1 MIFKVFLTI
10 FFSLVSLNSVAMG
23 IVYEDGENGVSKW
36 SLYDDTPSG
45 ASISVLFDQQKQ
57 SNVIEF
63 HTAGVDNGYM
73 LGSFTLDSS
82 WNNTNDNLISWDM
95 KFSEDFIVYLLVKTD
110 LGYRYLYY
118 TPIDSSYGKGN
129 DSIFVHFG
137 LGSQAKNGTWQSFQR
152 DIAQDV
158 KSYEPDNNLIS
169 VLGFLIRGTGRVDNI
184 VMSGGV
190 DTTPPT
196 ITLKGD
202 SFMTVRQNSNYADAG
217 ATAYDDVDGNLT
229 ANIVTTS
236 NVDVTQL
243 GTYTVK
249 YNVSDSSNNQAVEM
263 VRTVKVVSDPKQ
275 SNQVL
280 ILYDDDSGAYGSM
293 GLKNSMLLQNLLGH
307 FGSLNV
313 TAKPVSTYVAGE
325 MQDVRAV
332 FYLGTLYNAVD
343 YYDNGSAEEQ
353 AYYAFYN
360 DVVTTG
366 RNVIWMNYN
375 LNLLESYQ
383 ATHNINGM
391 NFAQQFGF
399 KFKAVTQ
406 GDFNRVSY
414 KNTEL
419 YKGVIPFAT
428 PGVDVSLCKDE
439 GSNRYACALET
450 NEVEVL
456 DRTKTVVDAT
466 TYSTLNQSTSITPY
480 VVHGN
485 HFWFVGDVPF
495 SYMSEEDRYLAFSDL
510 LHDMVE
516 IPHAEVHKAIMR
528 LEDVDA
534 RTELEDLN
542 SIANYMQGKGIPF
555 SVATIPQY
563 EDPLGIENNGIATTE
578 LLSESVIGQRLKE
591 LYDQG
596 AVYIVQHGTTH
607 EYYENSNDPEDE
619 IRNPYNG
626 LSGDDFEFMRVIET
640 DPNQPYTY
648 LHPTMNDSAQ
658 LAKERILSGKAILD
672 NLGITAFCW
681 EAPHY
686 MAGPNH
692 YRGIKDV
699 YPVQYAR
706 MLYYPFENSNDTN
719 KKYKFIGQFFPYMIQ
734 KDLYGYTIIPENIH
748 NIEDAPNAGYR
759 ALFPADTIRFAKK
772 LKVVRDGVASFFYHP
787 YLQDGYLKQIVEG
800 LESEGYQFVAAP
812 TLLQ

>member
-1 MIFKVFLTI
+1 MIYRLFLTI
-10 FFSLVSLNSVAMG
+10 FLSIVLLSSFSSG
-23 IVYEDGENGVSKW
+23 IVYEDGESGTDKW
-36 SLYDDTPSG
+36 TLYDNTPAG
-45 ASISVLFDQQKQ
+45 ASISALFDQEKQ

-73 LGSFTLDSS
+73 LGSFTLESS
-82 WNNTNDNLISWDM
+82 WNNTNDNLIDWDM
-95 KFSEDFIVYLLVKTD
+95 KFSEDFIVYILVKTD

-118 TPIDSSYGKGN
+118 TPIDVSYGKAD

-137 LGSQAKNGTWQSFQR
+137 LGSQAKNGTWQHFRR

-158 KSYEPDNNLIS
+158 KAYEPNNNLVS
-169 VLGFLIRGTGRVDNI
+169 VLAFLIRGSGRVDNI
-184 VMSGGV
+184 VMSGGADV
-190 DTTPPT
+190 TPPT

-202 SFMTVRQNSNYADAG
+202 SFVTVRQNSNYVDAG

-229 ANIVTTS
+229 ANIITTS

-249 YNVSDSSNNQAVEM
+249 YNVSDSSNNQAVEV
-263 VRTVKVVSDPKQ
+263 VRTVKVVSDPTS
-275 SNQVL
+275 SNEVL
-280 ILYDDDSGAYGSM
+280 ILYDDATAYGSM
-293 GLKNSMLLQNLLGH
+293 GLKNAMFLQNLLGH

-313 TAKPVSTYVAGE
+313 TAKPVSSYVAGE
-325 MQDVRAV
+325 MQNVRAV
-332 FYLGTLYNAVD
+332 FYLGTV
-343 YYDNGSAEEQ
+343 YDVLSQYGNNSAEEQ
-353 AYYAFYN
+353 AYFAFYN
-360 DVVTTG
+360 DILTAG
-366 RNVIWMNYN
+366 RNVVWMNYN

-383 ATHNINGM
+383 TTHNPNGM
-391 NFAQQFGF
+391 SFAQQFGF

-406 GDFNRVSY
+406 GDFNRVTY
-414 KNTEL
+414 KNIEL

-439 GSNRYACALET
+439 GSNRYACELET
-450 NEVEVL
+450 NEVDVV
-456 DRTKTVVDAT
+456 DATKVVVDAT
-466 TYSTLNQSTSITPY
+466 TYSTLNQATPTTPY

-485 HFWFVGDVPF
+485 HFWFVGDIPF

-516 IPHAEVHKAIMR
+516 IPHTEVHKAIMR

-534 RTELEDLN
+534 RTELDDLN
-542 SIANYMQGKGIPF
+542 SIANYMQSKNIPF

-563 EDPLGIENNGIATTE
+563 EDPLGVENGGVATTE
-578 LLSESVIGQRLKE
+578 LLSNSVIGQRLKE

-596 AVYIVQHGTTH
+596 AIYIVQHGTTH
-607 EYYENSNDPEDE
+607 QFHNSINDPEDE
-619 IRNPYNG
+619 IKNPYNG
-626 LSGDDFEFMRVIET
+626 LSGDDFEFMRVVET
-640 DPNQPYTY
+640 DPNQPYSY
-648 LHPTMNDSAQ
+648 LYPTMNDSAQ
-658 LAKERILSGKAILD
+658 LAKDRILSGKAILS
-672 NLGITAFCW
+672 NLGLTAFCW

-706 MLYYPFENSNDTN
+706 VLYYPFENSNDAN

-734 KDLYGYTIIPENIH
+734 KDIYGYKIIPENIH
-748 NIEDAPNAGYR
+748 NIEDAPNPGYR
-759 ALFPADTIRFAKK
+759 PLFPADTIRFAKK

-787 YLQDGYLKQIVEG
+787 YLQAGYLQQIVEG
-800 LESEGYQFVAAP
+800 LEAEGYQFVGAP

>member
-1 MIFKVFLTI
+1 MIYRLFLTI
-10 FFSLVSLNSVAMG
+10 FFLLVSLNSVAMG
-23 IVYEDGENGVSKW
+23 IVYEDGESGVESW
-36 SLYDDTPSG
+36 TLYDNTPAG

-57 SNVIEF
+57 SSVIEF
-63 HTAGVDNGYM
+63 NTSGVDNGYM
-73 LGSFTLDSS
+73 LGSFTLESS
-82 WNNTNDNLISWDM
+82 WNNTNDNLIDWDM
-95 KFSEDFIVYLLVKTD
+95 KFSEDFIIYLLVKTD

-118 TPIDSSYGKGN
+118 TPIDASYGKGN

-137 LGSQAKNGTWQSFQR
+137 LGSQAKNGTWQHFRR

-158 KSYEPDNNLIS
+158 KAYEPNNNLVS
-169 VLGFLIRGTGRVDNI
+169 VLAFLIRGSGRVDNI
-184 VMSGGV
+184 VMSGGADV
-190 DTTPPT
+190 TPPT

-202 SFMTVRQNSNYADAG
+202 SFVTVRQNSNYVDAG

-229 ANIVTTS
+229 ANIVTTN
-236 NVDVTQL
+236 NVDITQL

-249 YNVSDSSNNQAVEM
+249 YNLSDSSNNQAVEV

-280 ILYDDDSGAYGSM
+280 ILYDNAGAYGSM
-293 GLKNSMLLQNLLGH
+293 GVKNAIFLQNLLGH

-313 TAKPVSTYVAGE
+313 IAKPVSSYVAGE
-325 MQDVRAV
+325 MQNVRAV
-332 FYLGTLYNAVD
+332 FYLGTVYDVLSQ
-343 YYDNGSAEEQ
+343 YDNGSAEEQ

-360 DVVTTG
+360 DIATTG
-366 RNVIWMNYN
+366 RNVVWMNYN

-383 ATHNINGM
+383 TTHNPNGM
-391 NFAQQFGF
+391 SFAQQFGF

-406 GDFNRVSY
+406 GDFNRVTY

-439 GSNRYACALET
+439 GSNRYACELET
-450 NEVEVL
+450 NEVKVV
-456 DRTKTVVDAT
+456 DSTKVVVDAT
-466 TYSTLNQSTSITPY
+466 TYSTLNQATPTTPY
-480 VVHGN
+480 VLHGN
-485 HFWFVGDVPF
+485 HFWFVGDIPF

-534 RTELEDLN
+534 RTELDDLN
-542 SIANYMQGKGIPF
+542 SIANYMQSKGIPF

-563 EDPLGIENNGIATTE
+563 EDPLGVENGGVATTE
-578 LLSESVIGQRLKE
+578 LLSDSIIGQRLKA
-591 LYDQG
+591 LYNQG
-596 AVYIVQHGTTH
+596 AVSIVQHGTTH
-607 EYYENSNDPEDE
+607 QFHNSINDPIDE
-619 IRNPYNG
+619 IKNPYNG
-626 LSGDDFEFMRVIET
+626 LSGDDFEFMRVVET
-640 DPNQPYTY
+640 NPNEPYSY

-658 LAKERILSGKAILD
+658 LAKDRILAGKAILD

-692 YRGIKDV
+692 YRGIKSV

-706 MLYYPFENSNDTN
+706 VLYYPFENSNDDN

-734 KDLYGYTIIPENIH
+734 KDLYGYKIIPENIH
-748 NIEDAPNAGYR
+748 NIEDDPNVGYR
-759 ALFPADTIRFAKK
+759 PLFPADTIRFAKK

-787 YLQDGYLKQIVEG
+787 YLRKGYLKQIVEG
-800 LESEGYQFVAAP
+800 LEAEGYQFVGAP